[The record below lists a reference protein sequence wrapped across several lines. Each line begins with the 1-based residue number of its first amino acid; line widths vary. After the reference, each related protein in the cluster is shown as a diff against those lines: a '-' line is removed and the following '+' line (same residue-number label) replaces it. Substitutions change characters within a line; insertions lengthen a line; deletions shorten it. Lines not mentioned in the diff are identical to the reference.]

1 MGEIISFKDSLIITV
16 FGMLIVFV
24 ALLAIAYIIDILRL
38 VVNGREEKEESKK
51 TIKETIQL
59 PAKETIKEPKET
71 VDDKELIA
79 VISAALAAHLKK
91 DIPQIKIKTIRRV
104 STPNPLW
111 SEAGIKEQILNRL

>member
-38 VVNGREEKEESKK
+38 VVNGREETKKEEVMQKV
-51 TIKETIQL
+51 EE
-59 PAKETIKEPKET
+59 AKETIKEPKET